1 MHHRK
6 QSSTREDEAVP
17 DKQEEVEDKLALRQ
31 GLCAAAAAVGET
43 GKEMDE
49 EKEIAKKKQKGR
61 IWAHAPT
68 AHAPTTSMLPANS
81 FRSRTPH

>member
-31 GLCAAAAAVGET
+31 GLCAAAAAIVREVKAMAAFGQ
-43 GKEMDE
+43 
-49 EKEIAKKKQKGR
+49 A
-61 IWAHAPT
+61 A
-68 AHAPTTSMLPANS
+68 
-81 FRSRTPH
+81 